1 MTVVVLG
8 DVGGQTQVYREALLS
23 LNIDPDECIIPD
35 GITLVQVGDVV
46 RFNHSPHLD
55 SLGCVEI
62 SDRLLRNNPGKF
74 IQLLGNH
81 DLALLG
87 GAHDPHWKIYD
98 LPESK
103 EYVERWW
110 NEGIA
115 SLGVY
120 LKPINPHDKDIL
132 ITHAGLGK
140 NYWEKISGG
149 DASKT
154 ASALNSLVG
163 QNVAEFE
170 VPGHLVTGQDN
181 INADTAW
188 ALVGPEF
195 HSTWQKETM
204 PFHQIHGHACLVE
217 WESKKFWP
225 DVIQE
230 VIDTTE
236 INWSHRYTVTTRPDG
251 TWIRSVDWILKN
263 DPIDF
268 EWPILH
274 LDDYEVAYN

>member
-1 MTVVVLG
+1 MTVVILG
-8 DVGGQTQVYREALLS
+8 DVGGQTKVYRDALLS
-23 LNIDPDECIIPD
+23 LGIDPDECIVPD
-35 GITLVQVGDVV
+35 GMTLIQVGDVV
-46 RFNHSPHLD
+46 RFNHNPHLD

-62 SDRLLRNNPGKF
+62 SDRLIRNNPDTY

-87 GAHDPHWKIYD
+87 GARDPHWKIYD
-98 LPESK
+98 LPESRV
-103 EYVERWW
+103 YVEKWW
-110 NEGIA
+110 KDKSV
-115 SLGVY
+115 SLGVT
-120 LKPINPHDKDIL
+120 LRATSTNVDKDIL

-149 DASKT
+149 NALDTSL
-154 ASALNSLVG
+154 ALNSLVG
-163 QNVAEFE
+163 QDVAGFE
-170 VPGHLVTGQDN
+170 VPGHLVTGHDN
-181 INADTAW
+181 EHADTAW

-195 HSTWQKETM
+195 HSTWQNEIM
-204 PFHQIHGHACLVE
+204 PFNQIHGHACLVE
-217 WESKKFWP
+217 WESGEYWP
-225 DVIQE
+225 DVIPE

-274 LDDYEVAYN
+274 LDDYEVV